1 MNRNQPT
8 DAEVDRLDPYA
19 FMAVV
24 GKRVIH
30 PGGRRST
37 AQMFQFAEFQPDLQV
52 LDVGCGVA
60 TTAVEVARRF
70 ECHVTAVDIDP
81 LMLSRATANVLGARV
96 TNVTV
101 AKGDIQALEFP
112 DAAFDRVLIEAVT
125 MFVDRRRAAQEVV
138 RVCRPGGRVVDH
150 EFIYRQPPTAEVRDI
165 FEGEVCP
172 GIRFDTADDWILLYQ
187 QAGLT
192 RIQHMTGPFSMMTPL
207 GMLRDEGVGNLLAMM
222 ARIAWRRAYR
232 RKMTWLMSRM
242 LRVMPYLGYVVLG
255 GTKPNEQSPRA
266 A

>member
-1 MNRNQPT
+1 MTYNQPT
-8 DAEVDRLDPYA
+8 DADVDRLDPYA

-37 AQMFQFAEFQPDLQV
+37 AEMFRLAGFQPGMRV

-60 TTAVEVARRF
+60 TTAIEVARRF
-70 ECHVTAVDIDP
+70 DSYVTAVDIDP
-81 LMLSRATANVLGARV
+81 LMLSRATAAVNGAGV
-96 TNVTV
+96 ANVTV
-101 AKGDIQALEFP
+101 AKGDIQALDFP

-125 MFVDRRRAAQEVV
+125 MFVDRRQAAEEVV

-150 EFIYRQPPTAEVRDI
+150 EFIYRQPPTAEIRSI

-172 GIRFDTADDWILLYQ
+172 GIHFDTADDWMLLYHET
-187 QAGLT
+187 GLT
-192 RIQHMTGPFSMMTPL
+192 GIQHTSGPFVMMTPL
-207 GMLRDEGVGNLLAMM
+207 GMLRDEGVGNLLAML
-222 ARIAWRRAYR
+222 ARIAGRRAYR

-242 LRVMPYLGYVVLG
+242 LRVMPYLGYVVLA
-255 GTKPNEQSPRA
+255 GTKPPAVR
-266 A
+266 